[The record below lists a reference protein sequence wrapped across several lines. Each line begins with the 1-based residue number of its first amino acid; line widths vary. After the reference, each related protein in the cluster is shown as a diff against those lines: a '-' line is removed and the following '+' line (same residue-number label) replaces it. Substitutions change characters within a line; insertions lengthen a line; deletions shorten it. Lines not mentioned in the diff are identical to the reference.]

1 MRIHPILHWRE
12 LDVWEYVRAEGIP
25 INPMYY
31 ARNGKRYR
39 SLGCEPCTN
48 PIASTASTVDEIVD
62 ELRTTKIAERSGR
75 AQDKENSFT
84 MQKLRALGYM

>member
-1 MRIHPILHWRE
+1 
-12 LDVWEYVRAEGIP
+12 
-25 INPMYY
+25 MYL

-39 SLGCEPCTN
+39 SLGCEPCTR
-48 PIASTASTVDEIVD
+48 PIDSDADTIDKIVE

-75 AQDKENSFT
+75 AQDKEDTFT